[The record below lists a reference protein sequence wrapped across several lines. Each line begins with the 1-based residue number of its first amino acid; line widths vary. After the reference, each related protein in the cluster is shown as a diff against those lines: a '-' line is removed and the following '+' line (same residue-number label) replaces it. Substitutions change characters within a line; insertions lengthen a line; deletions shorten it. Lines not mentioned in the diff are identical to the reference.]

1 MVNVD
6 YCGIQY
12 ENYSKIRFIFWS
24 LIFQLKRK
32 IRDIPPETLE
42 QGWTMFK
49 VNDKNT
55 KKMPAHIVLVL
66 LLLTLS
72 W

>member
-12 ENYSKIRFIFWS
+12 ENYSKIRFSFWS

-42 QGWTMFK
+42 QG
-49 VNDKNT
+49 VNY
-55 KKMPAHIVLVL
+55 VQ
-66 LLLTLS
+66 S
-72 W
+72 